1 MATKTT
7 TAEVYPLNI
16 KEKLTCIQSELKA
29 PKDQYNSFGKYNYRN
44 AEDIQKALKPLEK
57 KYNVATIIFDTV
69 EAIGGRI
76 YVKATARL
84 IDCESDAF
92 IETTAYAREAETK
105 KGMDDAQVTGATSS
119 YARKYALNGLFML
132 DDTKDVDSEEYQ
144 KQKQEATKQQAAS
157 TKPVQ
162 EKAPD
167 PAPAEVKK
175 AETPVDPERKK
186 RKEAADKLVEYCK
199 ENELDIKEICAANNL
214 NQKSTAQDFE
224 MALVYART
232 IILTGGN
239 L

>member
-29 PKDQYNSFGKYNYRN
+29 PKDQYNSFGKYSYRN

-84 IDCESDAF
+84 IDCESDEF

-144 KQKQEATKQQAAS
+144 KQKQEAAKQQAAS
-157 TKPVQ
+157 AKPVQ
-162 EKAPD
+162 EKA

-199 ENELDIKEICAANNL
+199 ANDLNINDICAANNL

-239 L
+239 V